1 MPRRLAAGCAVA
13 CVLGGAA
20 VLVLAGCGG
29 PKPYVRE
36 GLLAHP
42 PTRVAVLPF
51 VITYAYDLEA
61 DQALPASHEV
71 GRDVLRRTFYRALTP
86 YGYDDVK
93 LAEVDD
99 RLAAAWG
106 PVADGRWQAVD
117 SQALGE
123 ALGADALVYGEL
135 TRLMHFSTPLY
146 TETSLSASLRM
157 VEAAS
162 GEVLWRQQVRVAE
175 RGGALMKKGQVVDF
189 VKDQARSFKP
199 EAKFLRISDV
209 AVRRLLRGFPDPP
222 LSVENGRPSPG
233 RGAAASEDGAT
244 RLAILPLKTKRRGW
258 QKPAALLRAEL
269 TASLQEDPFEV
280 LELRRVEAA
289 LGPLGWSEGE
299 PLPEGEPLAELAEAL
314 GADLVL
320 RGEVTSW
327 ARIYWGLG
335 SWVKAGMRLE
345 LVDPAR
351 GDILWSAKR
360 NNRRHAG
367 LLKGPTGLK
376 SLVMAPVTGL
386 KASQLERVAT
396 HLARS
401 MAEELRSAPAVLA
414 RLNEA
419 SRGGSSP
426 ERADQ
431 AP

>member
-1 MPRRLAAGCAVA
+1 
-13 CVLGGAA
+13 
-20 VLVLAGCGG
+20 
-29 PKPYVRE
+29 
-36 GLLAHP
+36 
-42 PTRVAVLPF
+42 
-51 VITYAYDLEA
+51 
-61 DQALPASHEV
+61 
-71 GRDVLRRTFYRALTP
+71 
-86 YGYDDVK
+86 
-93 LAEVDD
+93 VDG

-106 PVADGRWQAVD
+106 PVADGRWQAAGPK
-117 SQALGE
+117 ALGE

-199 EAKFLRISDV
+199 EVKFLRISDV

-222 LSVENGRPSPG
+222 ISVESGRPSPS
-233 RGAAASEDGAT
+233 RVAAASEDGAT
-244 RLAILPLKTKRRGW
+244 RLAILPLKTKRQGW

-269 TASLQEDPFEV
+269 TASLQENPFEV
-280 LELRRVEAA
+280 LELRQVEAA
-289 LGPLGWSEGE
+289 LGPLGWSEG
-299 PLPEGEPLAELAEAL
+299 GPLAELAEAL

-345 LVDPAR
+345 LVDPER
-351 GDILWSAKR
+351 GDILWSAER

-367 LLKGPTGLK
+367 LLKGPTGWK
-376 SLVMAPVTGL
+376 SLVMAPITGL

-401 MAEELRSAPAVLA
+401 MAEEIRSSPAVLA
-414 RLNEA
+414 RLNDTA
-419 SRGGSSP
+419 QGGSSP

>member
-1 MPRRLAAGCAVA
+1 MSRRHAAGRHVAVVFGA
-13 CVLGGAA
+13 VLG
-20 VLVLAGCGG
+20 LLAGCGG

-61 DQALPASHEV
+61 DQTLPASHEV

-106 PVADGRWQAVD
+106 PVADGRWQAAD
-117 SQALGE
+117 PQALGE

-189 VKDQARSFKP
+189 IKDQARSFKP

-222 LSVENGRPSPG
+222 LTVENGRPSPG
-233 RGAAASEDGAT
+233 RGAAASEDGAK

-289 LGPLGWSEGE
+289 LGPLGWS
-299 PLPEGEPLAELAEAL
+299 EGEPLAELAEAL

-367 LLKGPTGLK
+367 LLKGPTGWK
-376 SLVMAPVTGL
+376 SLVMAPITGL

-396 HLARS
+396 HLTRS
-401 MAEELRSAPAVLA
+401 MAEELRSSPAVLA

-419 SRGGSSP
+419 SQGRSSP